1 MNYPVVYRRG
11 KDNLAADHL
20 SRHPKEV
27 DTNVNDENE
36 YFERFVYSIQSVDPW
51 EDMRIKQSEDQ
62 LQCNLANWGLDYRGS
77 GNFFLGF
84 VVFHTND
91 SR

>member
-51 EDMRIKQSEDQ
+51 EDMRVKQSEDQ
-62 LQCNLANWGLDYRGS
+62 LQCNLANRGIYNTNR
-77 GNFFLGF
+77 GEYFLMQ
-84 VVFHTND
+84 
-91 SR
+91 